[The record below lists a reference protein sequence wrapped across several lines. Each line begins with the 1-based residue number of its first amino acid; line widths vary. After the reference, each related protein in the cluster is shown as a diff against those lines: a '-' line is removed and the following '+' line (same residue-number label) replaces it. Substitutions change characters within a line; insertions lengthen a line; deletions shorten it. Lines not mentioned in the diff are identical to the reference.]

1 MDVCDC
7 RCDDKVITGK
17 WCDKNESQEDIKR
30 AGDIIKDSEQCDIV
44 PNTQKGVFRLWCR
57 LRKIIKTI
65 CDVMQR
71 MVCLQK
77 KIKSLCVTLH
87 CMKANI
93 LEANSI
99 TVKRN
104 KDMIKKYKQKE
115 PNTPNDKK
123 GIYNEAKAIY
133 EEQLKRLEK
142 AKKRL
147 EEMKNDP
154 NKQEIDGIYISG
166 DFDPSRAGSYDYY
179 SKFSLA
185 TAKEG
190 VDYVVGGIGFGQGNS
205 PHKFQGSELAP
216 GLTYTLRNV
225 ARTTSGK
232 TVNVKITINEFYS
245 RSDASSYYK
254 TGLDG
259 RYLQIYSS
267 HGGISFDMYK
277 IYKVKGTFDFTDDSE
292 APLNLMN
299 VMVIS
304 DIDWLQSFWA
314 SFNNSQTVYS
324 IPGDAD
330 IVKEGSYFKSTHD
343 GAYEYEKSVPKG
355 SMLMAGVA
363 TQINFEIIGGAPDAT
378 KQHGDDPDP
387 SNWVMDFF
395 GNNFKGETVDLHE
408 PPKPIP
414 PIEEC
419 DLMSCDFDCLG
430 DN

>member
-17 WCDKNESQEDIKR
+17 YCDKNESQEDIKR
-30 AGDIIKDSEQCDIV
+30 AGDIIKDSEQCDVV

-65 CDVMQR
+65 CDVLQR

-133 EEQLKRLEK
+133 EEQLVRLAK

-147 EEMKNDP
+147 EEMKKDP
-154 NKQEIDGIYISG
+154 TVEEVDGIFVSG
-166 DFDPSRAGSYDYY
+166 DFDSSRTGSFSYF
-179 SKFSLA
+179 SKLSLA
-185 TAKEG
+185 TSKEG
-190 VDYVVGGIGFGQGNS
+190 VDYASGGITFNS
-205 PHKFQGSELAP
+205 SSNSQVDYYSTDLYP
-216 GLTYTLRNV
+216 GISTTLRNV
-225 ARTTSGK
+225 GRTSSGK
-232 TVNVKITINEFYS
+232 TINLRVTINSYEL
-245 RSDASSYYK
+245 SSHAQTESSNWITVRNGDGAIRIHVGNYYK
-254 TGLDG
+254 VT
-259 RYLQIYSS
+259 
-267 HGGISFDMYK
+267 
-277 IYKVKGTFDFTDDSE
+277 GTFEFLDE
-292 APLNLMN
+292 ADQPINLMVVN
-299 VMVIS
+299 AVN
-304 DIDWLQSFWA
+304 DIDYRQGFWA
-314 SFNNSQTVYS
+314 SFNNSKTLVKNPPGSRLVMNGGYISAEDSFKAENESS
-324 IPGDAD
+324 IPL
-330 IVKEGSYFKSTHD
+330 GSLVY
-343 GAYEYEKSVPKG
+343 
-355 SMLMAGVA
+355 AGVG
-363 TQINFEIIGGAPDAT
+363 TKIDWEIIANHPGVDYIDTDGG
-378 KQHGDDPDP
+378 GDN
-387 SNWVMDFF
+387 SWWMDFF
-395 GNNFKGETVDLHE
+395 GNDFEGETVDLHE

>member
-30 AGDIIKDSEQCDIV
+30 AGDIIKDSEQCDVV

-65 CDVMQR
+65 CDVLQR

-115 PNTPNDKK
+115 PNTPNDKR

-133 EEQLKRLEK
+133 EEQLVRLAK

-147 EEMKNDP
+147 EEMKKDP
-154 NKQEIDGIYISG
+154 TVEEVDGIFVSG
-166 DFDPSRAGSYDYY
+166 DFDSSRTGSFSYF
-179 SKFSLA
+179 SKLSLA
-185 TAKEG
+185 TSKEG
-190 VDYVVGGIGFGQGNS
+190 VDYASGGITFGNNNQVDYYS
-205 PHKFQGSELAP
+205 TDLHP
-216 GLTYTLRNV
+216 GISTTLTRV
-225 ARTTSGK
+225 GRTSSGK
-232 TVNVKITINEFYS
+232 TINLRVTINSYEL
-245 RSDASSYYK
+245 SSHAQTESSNWITVRNGDGAIRIHVGNYYK
-254 TGLDG
+254 VT
-259 RYLQIYSS
+259 
-267 HGGISFDMYK
+267 
-277 IYKVKGTFDFTDDSE
+277 GTFEFLDESDQ
-292 APLNLMN
+292 PINLMVVN
-299 VMVIS
+299 AVS
-304 DIDWLQSFWA
+304 DIDYRQGFWA
-314 SFNNSQTVYS
+314 SFNNSKTLVKNPPGSRLVMNGGYISAEDSFDAKNESS
-324 IPGDAD
+324 IPL
-330 IVKEGSYFKSTHD
+330 GSLVY
-343 GAYEYEKSVPKG
+343 
-355 SMLMAGVA
+355 AGVG
-363 TQINFEIIGGAPDAT
+363 TKIDWEIIANHPGVNYIDTDGG
-378 KQHGDDPDP
+378 GDN
-387 SNWVMDFF
+387 SWWMDFF
-395 GNNFKGETVDLHE
+395 GNDFEGETVDLHE

>member
-30 AGDIIKDSEQCDIV
+30 AGDIIKDSEQCDVV

-65 CDVMQR
+65 CDVLQR

-133 EEQLKRLEK
+133 EEQLVRLAK
-142 AKKRL
+142 SKKRL

-154 NKQEIDGIYISG
+154 TVEEVDGIFVSG
-166 DFDPSRAGSYDYY
+166 DFDSSRTGSFSYF
-179 SKFSLA
+179 SKLSLA
-185 TAKEG
+185 TSKEN
-190 VDYVVGGIGFGQGNS
+190 VDYASGGISYGGGSIDYSADSLS
-205 PHKFQGSELAP
+205 PGVSTILERV
-216 GLTYTLRNV
+216 G
-225 ARTTSGK
+225 RTSSGK
-232 TVNVKITINEFYS
+232 TINLRVTINSYS
-245 RSDASSYYK
+245 
-254 TGLDG
+254 L
-259 RYLQIYSS
+259 SS
-267 HGGISFDMYK
+267 HAQTASKNWISINNSNGAVRIHVGNYYRVTGSFEFLDESNNP
-277 IYKVKGTFDFTDDSE
+277 I
-292 APLNLMN
+292 NLMVVN
-299 VMVIS
+299 AVS
-304 DIDWLQSFWA
+304 DIDYKQGFWA
-314 SFNNSQTVYS
+314 SFNNSQTLVKNPPGSRLVMNGGYISAEDSFKANESSS
-324 IPGDAD
+324 IPL
-330 IVKEGSYFKSTHD
+330 GSLVY
-343 GAYEYEKSVPKG
+343 
-355 SMLMAGVA
+355 AGVG
-363 TQINFEIIGGAPDAT
+363 TKVDWDIIANHPGVTTIDGDGG
-378 KQHGDDPDP
+378 GDTD
-387 SNWVMDFF
+387 WWMDFF
-395 GNNFKGETVDLHE
+395 GNGFEGETIDLHK

>member
-17 WCDKNESQEDIKR
+17 YCDKNESQEDIKR
-30 AGDIIKDSEQCDIV
+30 AGDIIKDSEQCDVV

-65 CDVMQR
+65 CDVLQR

-133 EEQLKRLEK
+133 EEQLVRLAK

-147 EEMKNDP
+147 EEMKKDP
-154 NKQEIDGIYISG
+154 TVEEVDGIFVSG
-166 DFDPSRAGSYDYY
+166 DFDSSRTGSFSYF
-179 SKFSLA
+179 SKLSLA
-185 TAKEG
+185 TSKEG
-190 VDYVVGGIGFGQGNS
+190 VDYASGGITFGSNTQVDYYS
-205 PHKFQGSELAP
+205 TDLYP
-216 GLTYTLRNV
+216 GISTTLTRV
-225 ARTTSGK
+225 GRTSSGK
-232 TVNVKITINEFYS
+232 IINLRVTINSYEL
-245 RSDASSYYK
+245 SSHAQTESSNWITVRNGNGAIRIHVGNYYK
-254 TGLDG
+254 VT
-259 RYLQIYSS
+259 
-267 HGGISFDMYK
+267 
-277 IYKVKGTFDFTDDSE
+277 GTFEFLEETNQ
-292 APLNLMN
+292 PINLMVVN
-299 VMVIS
+299 AVN
-304 DIDWLQSFWA
+304 DIDYRQGFWA
-314 SFNNSQTVYS
+314 SFNNSKTLVKNPPGSRLVMNGGYISAEDSFDAQNESS
-324 IPGDAD
+324 IPL
-330 IVKEGSYFKSTHD
+330 GSFVY
-343 GAYEYEKSVPKG
+343 
-355 SMLMAGVA
+355 AGVG
-363 TQINFEIIGGAPDAT
+363 TKIDWEIIANHPGVNYIDTDGG
-378 KQHGDDPDP
+378 GDN
-387 SNWVMDFF
+387 SWWMDFF
-395 GNNFKGETVDLHE
+395 GNDFEGETVDLHE

>member
-17 WCDKNESQEDIKR
+17 YCDKNESQEDIKR
-30 AGDIIKDSEQCDIV
+30 AGDIIKDSEQCDVV

-65 CDVMQR
+65 CDVLQR

-133 EEQLKRLEK
+133 EEQLVRLAK

-147 EEMKNDP
+147 EEMKKDP
-154 NKQEIDGIYISG
+154 TVEEVDGIFVSG
-166 DFDPSRAGSYDYY
+166 DFDSSRTGSFSYF
-179 SKFSLA
+179 SKLSLA
-185 TAKEG
+185 TSKEG
-190 VDYVVGGIGFGQGNS
+190 VDYASGGITFGNNTQVDYYS
-205 PHKFQGSELAP
+205 TDLYP
-216 GLTYTLRNV
+216 GISTTLTRV
-225 ARTTSGK
+225 GRTSSGK
-232 TVNVKITINEFYS
+232 TINLRVTINSYEL
-245 RSDASSYYK
+245 SSHAQTESSNWITVRNGDGAIRIHVGNYYK
-254 TGLDG
+254 VT
-259 RYLQIYSS
+259 
-267 HGGISFDMYK
+267 
-277 IYKVKGTFDFTDDSE
+277 GTFEFLDESDQ
-292 APLNLMN
+292 PINLMVVN
-299 VMVIS
+299 AVN
-304 DIDWLQSFWA
+304 DIDYRQGFWA
-314 SFNNSQTVYS
+314 SFNNSKTLVKNPPGSRLVMNGGYISAEDSFGAKNESS
-324 IPGDAD
+324 IPL
-330 IVKEGSYFKSTHD
+330 GSLVY
-343 GAYEYEKSVPKG
+343 
-355 SMLMAGVA
+355 AGVG
-363 TQINFEIIGGAPDAT
+363 TKIDWEIIANHPGVNYIDTDGG
-378 KQHGDDPDP
+378 GDN
-387 SNWVMDFF
+387 SWWMDFF
-395 GNNFKGETVDLHE
+395 GNDFEGETVDLHE

>member
-65 CDVMQR
+65 CDVLQR

-133 EEQLKRLEK
+133 EEQLVRLAK

-147 EEMKNDP
+147 EEMKKDP
-154 NKQEIDGIYISG
+154 TVEEVDGIFVSG
-166 DFDPSRAGSYDYY
+166 DFDSSRTGSFSYF
-179 SKFSLA
+179 SKLSLA
-185 TAKEG
+185 TSKEG
-190 VDYVVGGIGFGQGNS
+190 VDYASGGITFGNNTQVDYYS
-205 PHKFQGSELAP
+205 TDLYP
-216 GLTYTLRNV
+216 GISTTLTRV
-225 ARTTSGK
+225 GRTSSGK
-232 TVNVKITINEFYS
+232 IINLRVTINSYEL
-245 RSDASSYYK
+245 SSHAQTESSNWITVRNGNGAIRIHVGNYYK
-254 TGLDG
+254 VT
-259 RYLQIYSS
+259 
-267 HGGISFDMYK
+267 
-277 IYKVKGTFDFTDDSE
+277 GTFEFLDETNQ
-292 APLNLMN
+292 LINLMVVNN
-299 VMVIS
+299 VN
-304 DIDWLQSFWA
+304 DIDYRQGFWA
-314 SFNNSQTVYS
+314 SFNNSKTIVKNPPGSRLVMNGRYISAEDSFDAKSESS
-324 IPGDAD
+324 IPL
-330 IVKEGSYFKSTHD
+330 GSLVY
-343 GAYEYEKSVPKG
+343 
-355 SMLMAGVA
+355 AGVG
-363 TQINFEIIGGAPDAT
+363 TKIDWEIIANHPGVDYIDTDGG
-378 KQHGDDPDP
+378 GD
-387 SNWVMDFF
+387 SSWWMDFF
-395 GNNFKGETVDLHE
+395 GNNFEGEIVDLHE

>member
-17 WCDKNESQEDIKR
+17 WCDKNESQQDIKR
-30 AGDIIKDSEQCDIV
+30 AGDIIKDSEQCDVV

-65 CDVMQR
+65 CDVLQR

-115 PNTPNDKK
+115 PDTPNDKK

-133 EEQLKRLEK
+133 EEQLVRLAK

-147 EEMKNDP
+147 EEMKKDP
-154 NKQEIDGIYISG
+154 TVEEVGGIFVSG
-166 DFDPSRAGSYDYY
+166 DFDYSRTGSFSYFSKLSLATSKKGVDYASGGITFGSNTQVDYY
-179 SKFSLA
+179 STDLHPGISTTL
-185 TAKEG
+185 TR
-190 VDYVVGGIGFGQGNS
+190 VG
-205 PHKFQGSELAP
+205 
-216 GLTYTLRNV
+216 
-225 ARTTSGK
+225 RTSSGK
-232 TVNVKITINEFYS
+232 TINLRVTINSYEL
-245 RSDASSYYK
+245 SSHAQTESSNWITVRNGDGAIRIHVGNYYK
-254 TGLDG
+254 
-259 RYLQIYSS
+259 
-267 HGGISFDMYK
+267 
-277 IYKVKGTFDFTDDSE
+277 VAGTFEFLDE
-292 APLNLMN
+292 ANQPINLMVVN
-299 VMVIS
+299 AVN
-304 DIDWLQSFWA
+304 DIDYRQGFWA
-314 SFNNSQTVYS
+314 SFNNSKTIVKNPPGSRLVMNGGYISAEDSFKAENESS
-324 IPGDAD
+324 IPLGS
-330 IVKEGSYFKSTHD
+330 IVY
-343 GAYEYEKSVPKG
+343 
-355 SMLMAGVA
+355 AGVG
-363 TQINFEIIGGAPDAT
+363 TKIDWEIIANHPGVNYIDTDGG
-378 KQHGDDPDP
+378 GD
-387 SNWVMDFF
+387 SSWWMDFF
-395 GNNFKGETVDLHE
+395 GNDFEGETVDLHE

>member
-17 WCDKNESQEDIKR
+17 YCDKNESQEDIKR
-30 AGDIIKDSEQCDIV
+30 AGDIIKDSEQCDVV

-65 CDVMQR
+65 CDVLQR

-115 PNTPNDKK
+115 PDTPNDKK

-133 EEQLKRLEK
+133 EEQLVRLAK

-147 EEMKNDP
+147 EEMKKDP
-154 NKQEIDGIYISG
+154 TVEEVDGIFVSG
-166 DFDPSRAGSYDYY
+166 DFDSSRTGSFSYF
-179 SKFSLA
+179 SKLSLA
-185 TAKEG
+185 TSKEG
-190 VDYVVGGIGFGQGNS
+190 VDYASGGITFGSNTQVDYYS
-205 PHKFQGSELAP
+205 TDLHP
-216 GLTYTLRNV
+216 GISTTLTRV
-225 ARTTSGK
+225 GRTSSGK
-232 TVNVKITINEFYS
+232 TINLRVTINSYEL
-245 RSDASSYYK
+245 SSHAQTESSNWITVRNGDGAIRIHVGNYYK
-254 TGLDG
+254 
-259 RYLQIYSS
+259 
-267 HGGISFDMYK
+267 
-277 IYKVKGTFDFTDDSE
+277 VAGTFEFLDE
-292 APLNLMN
+292 ANQSINLMVVN
-299 VMVIS
+299 AVS
-304 DIDWLQSFWA
+304 DIDYRQGFWA
-314 SFNNSQTVYS
+314 SFNNSKTLVKNPPGSRLVMNGGYISAEDSFKAKNESS
-324 IPGDAD
+324 IPL
-330 IVKEGSYFKSTHD
+330 GSLVY
-343 GAYEYEKSVPKG
+343 
-355 SMLMAGVA
+355 AGVG
-363 TQINFEIIGGAPDAT
+363 TKIDWEIIANHPGVNYIDTDGG
-378 KQHGDDPDP
+378 GDN
-387 SNWVMDFF
+387 SWWMDFF
-395 GNNFKGETVDLHE
+395 GNDFEGETVDLHE

>member
-1 MDVCDC
+1 
-7 RCDDKVITGK
+7 
-17 WCDKNESQEDIKR
+17 
-30 AGDIIKDSEQCDIV
+30 
-44 PNTQKGVFRLWCR
+44 
-57 LRKIIKTI
+57 
-65 CDVMQR
+65 
-71 MVCLQK
+71 
-77 KIKSLCVTLH
+77 
-87 CMKANI
+87 
-93 LEANSI
+93 
-99 TVKRN
+99 
-104 KDMIKKYKQKE
+104 MI
-115 PNTPNDKK
+115 KK

-133 EEQLKRLEK
+133 EEQLVRLAK

-166 DFDPSRAGSYDYY
+166 DFDPSSSGSYDYY

-185 TAKEG
+185 TSKEN

-232 TVNVKITINEFYS
+232 AVNVKITINDFYS
-245 RSDASSYYK
+245 RSDGESFYK
-254 TGLDG
+254 TGLSD
-259 RYLQIYSS
+259 RYLKIYSS
-267 HGGISFDMYK
+267 YGGIAFDMYK
-277 IYKVKGTFDFTDDSE
+277 IYKVKGTFDFIDDSG
-292 APLNLMN
+292 APVNLMN

-314 SFNNSQTVYS
+314 SFNNSQTIYS
-324 IPGDAD
+324 IPSNAD
-330 IVKEGSYFKSTHD
+330 VEKDGSYFKSIYD
-343 GAYEYEKSVPKG
+343 GNYQNEDSIPKG
-355 SMLMAGVA
+355 SMLMAGVG
-363 TQINFEIIGGAPDAT
+363 TQVNFEIIGGAPNAT
-378 KQHGDDPDP
+378 EQHGDHEDP
-387 SNWVMDFF
+387 SDWVMEFF
-395 GNNFKGETVDLHE
+395 GNTFKGEIVDLHE

>member
-17 WCDKNESQEDIKR
+17 YCDKNESQEDIKR
-30 AGDIIKDSEQCDIV
+30 AGDIIKDSEQCDVV

-65 CDVMQR
+65 CDVLQR

-133 EEQLKRLEK
+133 EEQLVRLAK

-147 EEMKNDP
+147 EEMKKDP
-154 NKQEIDGIYISG
+154 TVEEVDGIFVSG
-166 DFDPSRAGSYDYY
+166 DFDSSRTGSFSYF
-179 SKFSLA
+179 SKLSLA
-185 TAKEG
+185 TSKEG
-190 VDYVVGGIGFGQGNS
+190 VDYASGGISYGGGSIDYSADSLS
-205 PHKFQGSELAP
+205 PGVSTILERV
-216 GLTYTLRNV
+216 G
-225 ARTTSGK
+225 RTSSGK
-232 TVNVKITINEFYS
+232 TINLRVTINSYS
-245 RSDASSYYK
+245 
-254 TGLDG
+254 L
-259 RYLQIYSS
+259 SS
-267 HGGISFDMYK
+267 HAQTASKNWISIENGNGAVRIHVGNYYRVTGSFEFLDESNQP
-277 IYKVKGTFDFTDDSE
+277 I
-292 APLNLMN
+292 NLMVVN
-299 VMVIS
+299 AVN
-304 DIDWLQSFWA
+304 DIDYKQGFWA
-314 SFNNSQTVYS
+314 SFNNSQTLVKNPPGSRLSMNGGYISAEDSFDAKNESS
-324 IPGDAD
+324 IPL
-330 IVKEGSYFKSTHD
+330 GSLVY
-343 GAYEYEKSVPKG
+343 
-355 SMLMAGVA
+355 AGVG
-363 TQINFEIIGGAPDAT
+363 TKVDWDIIANHPGVTTIDGDGG
-378 KQHGDDPDP
+378 GDTD
-387 SNWVMDFF
+387 WWMDFF
-395 GNNFKGETVDLHE
+395 GNDFEGETVDLHE

>member
-17 WCDKNESQEDIKR
+17 YCDKNESQEDIKR
-30 AGDIIKDSEQCDIV
+30 AGDIIKDSEQCDVV

-65 CDVMQR
+65 CDVLQR

-87 CMKANI
+87 CMKDNI

-99 TVKRN
+99 TVKLN

-133 EEQLKRLEK
+133 EEQLVRLAK

-147 EEMKNDP
+147 EEMKKDP
-154 NKQEIDGIYISG
+154 TVEEVDGMFVSG
-166 DFDPSRAGSYDYY
+166 DFDSSRAGSFAYY
-179 SKFSLA
+179 SKLSLA
-185 TAKEG
+185 TSKEN
-190 VDYVVGGIGFGQGNS
+190 VDYVAGGIHYGGAYQGFE
-205 PHKFQGSELAP
+205 GSAVVP
-216 GLTYTLRNV
+216 GASITLDNV
-225 ARTTSGK
+225 GK
-232 TVNVKITINEFYS
+232 TSNGKQIKLRITFNSFNLS
-245 RSDASSYYK
+245 SHATDQSASSSK
-254 TGLDG
+254 EWLGVSG
-259 RYLQIYSS
+259 ANGSVRI
-267 HGGISFDMYK
+267 HIGNF
-277 IYKVKGTFDFTDDSE
+277 YKVSGTFEFLDESNN
-292 APLNLMN
+292 PINLMIVN
-299 VMVIS
+299 AVAE
-304 DIDWLQSFWA
+304 IDWKQGFWA
-314 SFNNSQTVYS
+314 SFNNSKT
-324 IPGDAD
+324 
-330 IVKEGSYFKSTHD
+330 IVKNPPESNLNTNGGYISAIDSFESGVQDIPLGSLVY
-343 GAYEYEKSVPKG
+343 
-355 SMLMAGVA
+355 AGVG
-363 TQINFEIIGGAPDAT
+363 TKIDWEIIANHPGVPYID
-378 KQHGDDPDP
+378 HDDNGD
-387 SNWVMDFF
+387 SSWVMDFF
-395 GNNFKGETVDLHE
+395 GNNFEGEIVDLHE

>member
-7 RCDDKVITGK
+7 HCDDKVITSK
-17 WCDKNESQEDIKR
+17 YCDKNESQEDIKR
-30 AGDIIKDSEQCDIV
+30 AGDIIKDSEQCNVV

-65 CDVMQR
+65 CDVLQR

-133 EEQLKRLEK
+133 EEQLVRLAK

-147 EEMKNDP
+147 EEMKKDP
-154 NKQEIDGIYISG
+154 TVEEVDGIFVSG
-166 DFDPSRAGSYDYY
+166 DFDSSRTGSFSYF
-179 SKFSLA
+179 SKLSLA
-185 TAKEG
+185 TSKEG
-190 VDYVVGGIGFGQGNS
+190 VDYASGGITFGNNTQVDYYS
-205 PHKFQGSELAP
+205 TDLYP
-216 GLTYTLRNV
+216 GISTTLTKV
-225 ARTTSGK
+225 GRTSSGK
-232 TVNVKITINEFYS
+232 TINLRVTINSYEL
-245 RSDASSYYK
+245 SSHAQTESSNWITVRNGDGAIRIHVGNYYK
-254 TGLDG
+254 
-259 RYLQIYSS
+259 
-267 HGGISFDMYK
+267 
-277 IYKVKGTFDFTDDSE
+277 VAGTFEFLDE
-292 APLNLMN
+292 ANQPINLMVVN
-299 VMVIS
+299 AVN
-304 DIDWLQSFWA
+304 DIDYRQGFWA
-314 SFNNSQTVYS
+314 SFNNSKTLVKNPPGSRLVMNGGYISAEDSFKAENESS
-324 IPGDAD
+324 IPL
-330 IVKEGSYFKSTHD
+330 GSLVY
-343 GAYEYEKSVPKG
+343 
-355 SMLMAGVA
+355 AGVG
-363 TQINFEIIGGAPDAT
+363 TKIDWEIIANHPGVDYIDTDGG
-378 KQHGDDPDP
+378 GD
-387 SNWVMDFF
+387 SSWWMDFF
-395 GNNFKGETVDLHE
+395 GNDFEGETVDLHE

>member
-30 AGDIIKDSEQCDIV
+30 AGDIIKDSEQCDVV

-65 CDVMQR
+65 CDVLQR

-115 PNTPNDKK
+115 PNTPNDKR

-133 EEQLKRLEK
+133 EEQLVRLAK

-147 EEMKNDP
+147 EEMKKDP
-154 NKQEIDGIYISG
+154 TVEEVDGIFVSG
-166 DFDPSRAGSYDYY
+166 DFDSSRTGSFSYF
-179 SKFSLA
+179 SKLSLA
-185 TAKEG
+185 TSKEG
-190 VDYVVGGIGFGQGNS
+190 VDYASGGITFGNNTQVDYYS
-205 PHKFQGSELAP
+205 TDLYP
-216 GLTYTLRNV
+216 GISTTLTRV
-225 ARTTSGK
+225 GRTSSGK
-232 TVNVKITINEFYS
+232 TINLRVTINSYELSSHAQTESSNWITVRNGDGAIRIHVGNYYKVTGTFEFLDESDQPINLMVVNVVN
-245 RSDASSYYK
+245 
-254 TGLDG
+254 
-259 RYLQIYSS
+259 
-267 HGGISFDMYK
+267 
-277 IYKVKGTFDFTDDSE
+277 
-292 APLNLMN
+292 
-299 VMVIS
+299 
-304 DIDWLQSFWA
+304 DIDYRQGFWA
-314 SFNNSQTVYS
+314 SFNNSKTLVKNPPGSRLVMNGGYISAEDSFKAENESS
-324 IPGDAD
+324 IPL
-330 IVKEGSYFKSTHD
+330 GSLVY
-343 GAYEYEKSVPKG
+343 V
-355 SMLMAGVA
+355 GVG
-363 TQINFEIIGGAPDAT
+363 TKIDWEIIANHPGVNYIDTDGG
-378 KQHGDDPDP
+378 GDN
-387 SNWVMDFF
+387 SWWMDFF
-395 GNNFKGETVDLHE
+395 GNDFEGETVDLHE

>member
-17 WCDKNESQEDIKR
+17 YCDKNESQEDIKR
-30 AGDIIKDSEQCDIV
+30 AGDIIKDSEQCDVV

-65 CDVMQR
+65 CDVLQR

-93 LEANSI
+93 IEANSI

-133 EEQLKRLEK
+133 EEQLVRLAK

-147 EEMKNDP
+147 EEMKKDP
-154 NKQEIDGIYISG
+154 TVEEVDGIFVSG
-166 DFDPSRAGSYDYY
+166 DFDSSRTGSFSYFSKLSLATSKDGVDYASGGITFDNNTQVDYY
-179 SKFSLA
+179 STDLYPGISTTL
-185 TAKEG
+185 TR
-190 VDYVVGGIGFGQGNS
+190 VG
-205 PHKFQGSELAP
+205 
-216 GLTYTLRNV
+216 
-225 ARTTSGK
+225 RTSSGK
-232 TVNVKITINEFYS
+232 TINLRVTINSYEL
-245 RSDASSYYK
+245 SSHAQTESSNWIIVRNGDGAIRIHVGNYYK
-254 TGLDG
+254 VT
-259 RYLQIYSS
+259 
-267 HGGISFDMYK
+267 
-277 IYKVKGTFDFTDDSE
+277 GTFEFLDESDQ
-292 APLNLMN
+292 PINLMVVN
-299 VMVIS
+299 AVN
-304 DIDWLQSFWA
+304 DIDYRQGFWA
-314 SFNNSQTVYS
+314 SFNNSKTLVKNPPGSRLVMNGGYISAEDSFDAKNESS
-324 IPGDAD
+324 IPL
-330 IVKEGSYFKSTHD
+330 GSLVY
-343 GAYEYEKSVPKG
+343 
-355 SMLMAGVA
+355 AGVG
-363 TQINFEIIGGAPDAT
+363 TKIDWEIIANHPGVNYIDTDGG
-378 KQHGDDPDP
+378 GDN
-387 SNWVMDFF
+387 NWWMDFF
-395 GNNFKGETVDLHE
+395 GNDFEGETVDLHE

>member
-65 CDVMQR
+65 CDVLQR

-133 EEQLKRLEK
+133 EEQLVRLAK

-147 EEMKNDP
+147 EEMKKDP
-154 NKQEIDGIYISG
+154 TVEEVDGIFVSG
-166 DFDPSRAGSYDYY
+166 DFDSSRTGSFSYF
-179 SKFSLA
+179 SKLSLA
-185 TAKEG
+185 TSKEG
-190 VDYVVGGIGFGQGNS
+190 VDYASGGITFGNNTQVDYYS
-205 PHKFQGSELAP
+205 TDLHP
-216 GLTYTLRNV
+216 GISTTLTRV
-225 ARTTSGK
+225 GRTSSGK
-232 TVNVKITINEFYS
+232 TINLRVTINSYEL
-245 RSDASSYYK
+245 SSHAQTESSNWITVRNGDGAIRIHVGNYYK
-254 TGLDG
+254 VT
-259 RYLQIYSS
+259 
-267 HGGISFDMYK
+267 
-277 IYKVKGTFDFTDDSE
+277 GTFEFLDESDQ
-292 APLNLMN
+292 PINLMVVN
-299 VMVIS
+299 AVN
-304 DIDWLQSFWA
+304 DIDYRQGFWT
-314 SFNNSQTVYS
+314 SFNNSKTLVKNPPGSRLVMNGGYISAEDSFDAKNESS
-324 IPGDAD
+324 IPL
-330 IVKEGSYFKSTHD
+330 GSLVY
-343 GAYEYEKSVPKG
+343 V
-355 SMLMAGVA
+355 GVG
-363 TQINFEIIGGAPDAT
+363 TKIDWEIIANHPGVNYIDTDGG
-378 KQHGDDPDP
+378 GDN
-387 SNWVMDFF
+387 SWWMDFF
-395 GNNFKGETVDLHE
+395 GNDFEGETVDLHE

>member
-17 WCDKNESQEDIKR
+17 YCDKNESQEDIKR

-65 CDVMQR
+65 CDVLQR

-93 LEANSI
+93 IEANSI

-133 EEQLKRLEK
+133 EEQLVRLAK

-147 EEMKNDP
+147 EEMKKDHTV
-154 NKQEIDGIYISG
+154 EEVDGIFVSG
-166 DFDPSRAGSYDYY
+166 DFASSRTGSFSYF
-179 SKFSLA
+179 SKLSLA
-185 TAKEG
+185 TSKEG
-190 VDYVVGGIGFGQGNS
+190 VDYASGGITFGNNTQVDYYS
-205 PHKFQGSELAP
+205 TDLYP
-216 GLTYTLRNV
+216 GISTTLTRV
-225 ARTTSGK
+225 GRTSSGK
-232 TVNVKITINEFYS
+232 TINLRVTINSYEL
-245 RSDASSYYK
+245 SSHAQTESSNWITVRNGDGAIRIHVGNYYK
-254 TGLDG
+254 VT
-259 RYLQIYSS
+259 
-267 HGGISFDMYK
+267 
-277 IYKVKGTFDFTDDSE
+277 GTFEFLDESDQ
-292 APLNLMN
+292 PINLMVVN
-299 VMVIS
+299 AVN
-304 DIDWLQSFWA
+304 DIDYRQGFWA
-314 SFNNSQTVYS
+314 SFNNSKTLVKNPPGSRLVMNGGYISAEDSFDAKNESS
-324 IPGDAD
+324 IPL
-330 IVKEGSYFKSTHD
+330 GSLVY
-343 GAYEYEKSVPKG
+343 
-355 SMLMAGVA
+355 AGVG
-363 TQINFEIIGGAPDAT
+363 TKIDWEIIANHPGVNYIDTDGG
-378 KQHGDDPDP
+378 GDT
-387 SNWVMDFF
+387 SWWMDFF
-395 GNNFKGETVDLHE
+395 GNDFEGETVDLHE

>member
-7 RCDDKVITGK
+7 RCDEKVITGK

-142 AKKRL
+142 SKKHL

-154 NKQEIDGIYISG
+154 TVEEVDGIFVSG
-166 DFDPSRAGSYDYY
+166 DFDSSRTGSFSYF
-179 SKFSLA
+179 SKLSLA
-185 TAKEG
+185 TSKEG
-190 VDYVVGGIGFGQGNS
+190 VEYAQ
-205 PHKFQGSELAP
+205 
-216 GLTYTLRNV
+216 
-225 ARTTSGK
+225 
-232 TVNVKITINEFYS
+232 
-245 RSDASSYYK
+245 
-254 TGLDG
+254 
-259 RYLQIYSS
+259 
-267 HGGISFDMYK
+267 GGISYK
-277 IYKVKGTFDFTDDSE
+277 GSNIDYSYDQLSPGISTTLRDVGRTSNGKTIHLRVTLKSFSLSSHAKTSSKNWISISKGNGAVRIHVGNFYRVTGTFEFLDE
-292 APLNLMN
+292 AGQPINLMVVN
-299 VMVIS
+299 AVN
-304 DIDWLQSFWA
+304 DIDFKQGFWA
-314 SFNNSQTVYS
+314 SFNNSQTLVKNPPGSRLSMNGGYINAEDSFNAKNESS
-324 IPGDAD
+324 IPL
-330 IVKEGSYFKSTHD
+330 GSLVY
-343 GAYEYEKSVPKG
+343 
-355 SMLMAGVA
+355 AGVG
-363 TQINFEIIGGAPDAT
+363 TKIEWDIIANHPGVDYIDGDHGGDT
-378 KQHGDDPDP
+378 D
-387 SNWVMDFF
+387 WWMDFF
-395 GNNFKGETVDLHE
+395 GNGFEGETVDLHK

>member
-17 WCDKNESQEDIKR
+17 YCDKNESQEDIKR
-30 AGDIIKDSEQCDIV
+30 AGDIIKDSEQCDVV

-57 LRKIIKTI
+57 LRKIINTI
-65 CDVMQR
+65 CDVLQR

-133 EEQLKRLEK
+133 EEQLVRLAK

-147 EEMKNDP
+147 EEMKKDP
-154 NKQEIDGIYISG
+154 TVEEVDGIFVSG
-166 DFDPSRAGSYDYY
+166 DFDSSRTGSFSYF
-179 SKFSLA
+179 SKLSLA
-185 TAKEG
+185 TSKEG
-190 VDYVVGGIGFGQGNS
+190 VDYASGGITFNS
-205 PHKFQGSELAP
+205 SSNSQVDYYSTDLYP
-216 GLTYTLRNV
+216 GISTTLRNV
-225 ARTTSGK
+225 GRTSSGK
-232 TVNVKITINEFYS
+232 TINLRVTINSYEL
-245 RSDASSYYK
+245 SSHAQTESSNWITVRNGDGAIRIHVGNYYK
-254 TGLDG
+254 VT
-259 RYLQIYSS
+259 
-267 HGGISFDMYK
+267 
-277 IYKVKGTFDFTDDSE
+277 GTFEFLDE
-292 APLNLMN
+292 ADQPINLMVVN
-299 VMVIS
+299 AVN
-304 DIDWLQSFWA
+304 DIDYRQGFWA
-314 SFNNSQTVYS
+314 SFNNSKTLVKNPPGSRLVMNGGYISAEDSFKAENESS
-324 IPGDAD
+324 IPL
-330 IVKEGSYFKSTHD
+330 GSLVY
-343 GAYEYEKSVPKG
+343 
-355 SMLMAGVA
+355 AGVG
-363 TQINFEIIGGAPDAT
+363 TKIDWEIIANHPGVNYIDTDGG
-378 KQHGDDPDP
+378 GDN
-387 SNWVMDFF
+387 SWWMDFF
-395 GNNFKGETVDLHE
+395 GNDFEGETVDLHE

>member
-30 AGDIIKDSEQCDIV
+30 AGDIIKDSEQCDVV

-65 CDVMQR
+65 CDVLQR

-115 PNTPNDKK
+115 PNTPNDKR

-133 EEQLKRLEK
+133 EEQLVRLAK

-147 EEMKNDP
+147 EEMKKDP
-154 NKQEIDGIYISG
+154 TVEEVDGIFISG
-166 DFDPSRAGSYDYY
+166 DFDSSRTGSFSYF
-179 SKFSLA
+179 SKLSLA
-185 TAKEG
+185 TSKEG
-190 VDYVVGGIGFGQGNS
+190 VDYVSGGITFGTNTQVDYYS
-205 PHKFQGSELAP
+205 TDLYP
-216 GLTYTLRNV
+216 GISTTLTRV
-225 ARTTSGK
+225 GRTSSGK
-232 TVNVKITINEFYS
+232 TINLRVTINSYEL
-245 RSDASSYYK
+245 SSHAQTESSNWITVRNGDGAIRIHVGNYYK
-254 TGLDG
+254 VT
-259 RYLQIYSS
+259 
-267 HGGISFDMYK
+267 
-277 IYKVKGTFDFTDDSE
+277 GTFKFLDE
-292 APLNLMN
+292 ANQPINLMVVN
-299 VMVIS
+299 AVN
-304 DIDWLQSFWA
+304 DIDYRQGFWA
-314 SFNNSQTVYS
+314 SFNNSKTLVKNPPGSRLVMNGGYISAEDSFDAENESS
-324 IPGDAD
+324 IPL
-330 IVKEGSYFKSTHD
+330 GSLVY
-343 GAYEYEKSVPKG
+343 V
-355 SMLMAGVA
+355 GVG
-363 TQINFEIIGGAPDAT
+363 TKIDWEIIANHPGVDYIDTDGG
-378 KQHGDDPDP
+378 GDN
-387 SNWVMDFF
+387 SWGMDFF
-395 GNNFKGETVDLHE
+395 GNDFEGETVDLHE